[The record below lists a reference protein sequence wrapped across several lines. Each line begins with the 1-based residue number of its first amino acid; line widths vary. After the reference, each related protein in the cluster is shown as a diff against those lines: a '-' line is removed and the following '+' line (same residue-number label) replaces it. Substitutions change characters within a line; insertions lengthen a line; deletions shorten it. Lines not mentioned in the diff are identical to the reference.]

1 MPLLDAT
8 GVRAGYGDT
17 EIIHGV
23 DMRVDAGE
31 VVTIIGPNG
40 SGKSTMMKAIV
51 GIVQASSGE
60 IRFDGRRID
69 GLGADR
75 RIPLGLCYVPQTDNV
90 LPTLTITE
98 NLEMGGFLR
107 SDRLDGRIREMFEL
121 FPDLAE
127 KRNAKAGSLS
137 GGQRQMMAIARA
149 LMLEPRLL
157 LLDEPT
163 AGLSPLLMETV
174 FGMVRDIN
182 ATGVVILM
190 VEHNAKKALA
200 ISHRGYV
207 LALGEVRLENTGP
220 ELANDPHVGRL
231 YLGSE

>member
-51 GIVQASSGE
+51 GIVQASCGE

-90 LPTLTITE
+90 FPTLTITE

-182 ATGVVILM
+182 ATGVAILM

>member
-90 LPTLTITE
+90 FPTLTITE

-107 SDRLDGRIREMFEL
+107 SDRLDGRIREMFKL

-182 ATGVVILM
+182 ATGVAILM

>member
-90 LPTLTITE
+90 FPTLTITE

-174 FGMVRDIN
+174 FGMVRGIN
-182 ATGVVILM
+182 ATGVAILM

>member
-90 LPTLTITE
+90 FPTLTITE

-182 ATGVVILM
+182 ATGIAILM

>member
-1 MPLLDAT
+1 
-8 GVRAGYGDT
+8 
-17 EIIHGV
+17 
-23 DMRVDAGE
+23 
-31 VVTIIGPNG
+31 
-40 SGKSTMMKAIV
+40 
-51 GIVQASSGE
+51 
-60 IRFDGRRID
+60 
-69 GLGADR
+69 
-75 RIPLGLCYVPQTDNV
+75 
-90 LPTLTITE
+90 
-98 NLEMGGFLR
+98 
-107 SDRLDGRIREMFEL
+107 
-121 FPDLAE
+121 
-127 KRNAKAGSLS
+127 
-137 GGQRQMMAIARA
+137 MMAIART

>member
-90 LPTLTITE
+90 FPTLTITE

-182 ATGVVILM
+182 ATGVAILM